1 MDCGRF
7 VPAVSFINLVC
18 SHAYEKKGLYFGF
31 YLILYFPGPRLKCV
45 NLGHFW
51 PMLALSATCYLPAI
65 SRQEMVGHYQITM
78 VSEKTYLMKK
88 KLRWALGWFVYVWD
102 ISLKS
107 MFVHQFNVLCISFLN
122 TGNEEPRGSWSRKV
136 NQGSP
141 GSSKAIDNW
150 SVGKEEQGRYLLYC
164 HPFPL
169 LSYPLSTALISDLR
183 LMIAIETICVCNHL
197 PLPIFFSW

>member
-1 MDCGRF
+1 MLSPCNKQARNGWTLPNHHGLRKNI
-7 VPAVSFINLVC
+7 P
-18 SHAYEKKGLYFGF
+18 YE
-31 YLILYFPGPRLKCV
+31 
-45 NLGHFW
+45 
-51 PMLALSATCYLPAI
+51 
-65 SRQEMVGHYQITM
+65 
-78 VSEKTYLMKK
+78 K

-197 PLPIFFSW
+197 PLPIFFPDRICCTYRSCGQVWN